1 MTRPLTISLGPA
13 AAAPP
18 VRRGSFARALT
29 VAASLI
35 AACGGGGSG
44 PAARPAPPAPATPSG
59 PAQRGELA
67 TAEAVLEA
75 SIAAQGGRERMSRIK
90 AMRQTG
96 TFLIPQM
103 GMKGSMTSLTAAPRN
118 SLLAIE
124 LTGVGKIRLGV
135 SGDIAW
141 EMNPLTGARVLAG
154 PELAQQ
160 LREATFNGDLVWKEL
175 YPKAE
180 LAGTAEFAGKPA
192 YKIVLTAPDG
202 DTQTRFI
209 AKDTLLPLGV
219 QMVAKSQMGDV
230 PAEAELS
237 DWREVG
243 GIKYPH
249 RLQRKEGPQA
259 IEIAIDKIELDPP
272 LDPATFALPPE
283 IAALPKQP

>member
-1 MTRPLTISLGPA
+1 MTRSRMTSL
-13 AAAPP
+13 APP
-18 VRRGSFARALT
+18 ARRGSLVRPLI
-29 VAASLI
+29 VAAALA
-35 AACGGGGSG
+35 AACGGGGAG
-44 PAARPAPPAPATPSG
+44 PAARPAPAPSPVPSG
-59 PAQRGELA
+59 PTKNSELA

-75 SIAAQGGRERMSRIK
+75 SIAAQGGRERMAKVK

-118 SLLAIE
+118 SLLVIE

-135 SGDIAW
+135 SGDVAW
-141 EMNPLTGARVLAG
+141 EVNPLTGARVLAG
-154 PELAQQ
+154 PERAQQ

-175 YPKAE
+175 YSKAE

-202 DTQTRFI
+202 DTQTRYI

-259 IEIAIDKIELDPP
+259 IEIAIDKIDLDPQ
-272 LDPATFALPPE
+272 LDPATFAPPPE
-283 IAALPKQP
+283 IAALPKKP